1 MMTKARNWRLWVG
14 FLIALLAPI
23 GYFSLFE
30 ITRAALWIAL
40 LLFVVA
46 IVLLIGG
53 LRRAYS
59 SPAEFRG
66 KTAGPILATLTVLII
81 GLFGFTLYM
90 MKQAYPVAGNAPR
103 VGQKAP
109 EFTLSDSNGNP
120 LKLTELLS
128 RQLPGGGASR
138 GVLLVFYRGYW

>member
-1 MMTKARNWRLWVG
+1 MMTKASNWRLWVG
-14 FLIALLAPI
+14 FLIALLALI

-30 ITRAALWIAL
+30 ITRSALWIAL

-46 IVLLIGG
+46 IALLIGG

-59 SPAEFRG
+59 ASAEYRG

-90 MKQAYPVAGNAPR
+90 TKQAYPVAANAPR

-109 EFTLSDSNGNP
+109 EFTLTDSNGSP

-138 GVLLVFYRGYW
+138 GLLLVFYRGYW

>member
-1 MMTKARNWRLWVG
+1 MPKARNWRLWVG
-14 FLIALLAPI
+14 FLIALLAPLA
-23 GYFSLFE
+23 YFSLFE
-30 ITRAALWIAL
+30 ITRSALWVAL

-46 IVLLIGG
+46 IALLIGG

-59 SPAEFRG
+59 SSDFYRG
-66 KTAGPILATLTVLII
+66 KTAGPILATLTLLIM
-81 GLFGFTLYM
+81 GFFGFTLYM
-90 MKQAYPVAGNAPR
+90 MKQAYPVAANAPR

-109 EFTLSDSNGNP
+109 EFTLTDSNGSP

-128 RQLPGGGASR
+128 GKLPGAQAPR

>member
-46 IVLLIGG
+46 IALLVGG
-53 LRRAYS
+53 LQRAYS
-59 SPAEFRG
+59 DATEYRG
-66 KTAGPILATLTVLII
+66 KTAGPILATLTLLII

-90 MKQAYPVAGNAPR
+90 MKQAYPVAANAPR

-109 EFTLSDSNGNP
+109 EFALSDSNGNP